1 MVRWDWIRRT
11 APLAAVLIA
20 GVLCTAPTASSA
32 FTLTSIGPTIGAT
45 DPDGVDGTVMFGG
58 DLNFEQSG
66 SRVHLQPN
74 LLYWSQEGLS
84 DVNPNFDVLYHF
96 EPAGRVSPYLGAG
109 VGLHFYSEEGPGNP
123 GTDPGANLFAGL
135 LIPYERTTFFVQGR
149 GVLSDRNQ
157 VGILSG
163 VLFSLGR

>member
-1 MVRWDWIRRT
+1 MVRWDRIGRMASW
-11 APLAAVLIA
+11 AVVLIA
-20 GVLCTAPTASSA
+20 GALLAAPGASSA
-32 FTLTSIGPTIGAT
+32 FTLNSIGPTIGAT
-45 DPDGVDGTVMFGG
+45 NPDGVDGTVMFGG

-74 LLYWSQEGLS
+74 LLYWSKEGLS

-96 EPAGRVSPYLGAG
+96 EPAGRVSPYLGG
-109 VGLHFYSEEGPGNP
+109 GIGLHFYSEEGPGNP
-123 GTDPGANLFAGL
+123 GTDPGANLFAGI
-135 LIPYERTTFFVQGR
+135 LIPSQSATFFVQGR

-157 VGILSG
+157 IGILSG

>member
-20 GVLCTAPTASSA
+20 GALFLTPTASSA
-32 FTLTSIGPTIGAT
+32 FNLTSMGPTIGAT
-45 DPDGVDGTVMFGG
+45 NPDGVDGTVMFGG

-74 LLYWSQEGLS
+74 FLFWSKEGLS

-96 EPAGRVSPYLGAG
+96 EPAGRVSPYLGG
-109 VGLHFYSEEGPGNP
+109 GIGLHFYSEEGPGNP

-135 LIPYERTTFFVQGR
+135 LIPSPSATFFVQGR

-157 VGILSG
+157 IGILSG